1 MFLLIATLL
10 FGIAQALLALY
21 GRISYLFYYSIVLLL
36 CSFVFC
42 SPSRKLL
49 RLIPLAVCLGVCGW
63 CIYSSA
69 IYGDSY
75 VYYDLIAVPNG
86 LYGILLLVSMLPD
99 KGKSPKK

>member
-1 MFLLIATLL
+1 MFLLIVTLL

-36 CSFVFC
+36 CSVTLC
-42 SPSRKLL
+42 SDSRKLL
-49 RLIPLAVCLGVCGW
+49 RLIPLAVCLGICGL
-63 CIYSSA
+63 CLYRSA

-86 LYGILLLVSMLPD
+86 LYGILLLVSMLPGKR
-99 KGKSPKK
+99 KGTKK